1 MQVDHARTIKRQLPG
16 TSLAILHATQ
26 PTEEGVARAVL
37 DLVAD
42 QVARGWRVVVASPP
56 NAGFVAEVEARG
68 AEHRAWPAG
77 RAPGP
82 VSAAEAVRLARI
94 LRGVAPDVL
103 HLHSSKAGLT
113 GRLAARGR
121 LTTVFQPHAWS
132 FEAAGGVQRRTA
144 VAWERFAV
152 RWTDATVC
160 VSEGERRR
168 GVEAGVQGV
177 FRVIANGV
185 DLERFPEASADDRAA
200 ARRRLELPDGP
211 LVLCVGRLARQKGQD
226 ILFEAWALVLDRVP
240 GARLALVGDG
250 PARDSLRR
258 AAPPSVHFAGLRF
271 DVVDWLAAADVVAA
285 PSRWEGM
292 SLALLEAMASGRS
305 VVASDTPGALEALGG
320 EAGAVVPIGDVAALG
335 DALAERLL
343 DPARAAAEG
352 RAGRSR
358 AERHHDV
365 RRSTA
370 AAAELYE
377 TLLRRP

>member
-1 MQVDHARTIKRQLPG
+1 MAV
-16 TSLAILHATQ
+16 LHATQ

-42 QVARGWRVVVASPP
+42 QVARGWRVAVASPP
-56 NAGFVAEVEARG
+56 NAGFVTEVEARG
-68 AEHRAWPAG
+68 AVHRAWPAG

-94 LRGVAPDVL
+94 LRGVAPDLL
-103 HLHSSKAGLT
+103 HLHSSKAGLA

-121 LTTVFQPHAWS
+121 PATVFQPHAWS
-132 FEAAGGVQRRTA
+132 FEAVGGLQRRGA

-168 GVEAGVQGV
+168 GTEVGVGGV
-177 FRVIANGV
+177 LRVIANGV
-185 DLERFPEASADDRAA
+185 DLELFRAASEDDRAA
-200 ARRRLELPDGP
+200 ARRRLELADGP

-226 ILFEAWALVLDRVP
+226 VLLAGWDSVLERVP
-240 GARLALVGDG
+240 AARLALVGDG
-250 PARDSLRR
+250 PAGESLRR

-271 DVVDWLAAADVVAA
+271 DVADWLAAADVVAA

-320 EAGAVVPIGDVAALG
+320 EAGAVVPIGDAAALA
-335 DALAERLL
+335 DAIAERLL
-343 DPARAAAEG
+343 DPARATAEG
-352 RAGRSR
+352 RAGRIR

-365 RRSTA
+365 RRATA
-370 AAAELYE
+370 SAAELYE
-377 TLLRRP
+377 SILRGDVGASSSRGRRSP

>member
-1 MQVDHARTIKRQLPG
+1 
-16 TSLAILHATQ
+16 LAVLHATQ

-42 QVARGWRVVVASPP
+42 QVARGWRVAVASPP

-68 AEHRAWPAG
+68 AVHHAWPAG

-94 LRGVAPDVL
+94 LRNVAPDLL
-103 HLHSSKAGLT
+103 HLHSSKAGLA
-113 GRLAARGR
+113 GRLAGR
-121 LTTVFQPHAWS
+121 SRLATVFQPHAWS
-132 FEAAGGVQRRTA
+132 FEAVGGLQRRGA

-152 RWTDATVC
+152 RWTDVTVC
-160 VSEGERRR
+160 VSEDERRR
-168 GVEAGVQGV
+168 GVEAGVEGV

-185 DLERFPEASADDRAA
+185 DLEMFQEASEDDRAA
-200 ARRRLELPDGP
+200 ARRRLALRDGP

-226 ILFEAWALVLDRVP
+226 ILLAGWASVLERVP

-250 PARDSLRR
+250 PAGESLRR

-271 DVVDWLAAADVVAA
+271 DIADWLAAADVVAA

-305 VVASDTPGALEALGG
+305 VVASDTSGALEALGG
-320 EAGAVVPIGDVAALG
+320 EAGVVVPVGDAAAL
-335 DALAERLL
+335 ANAIAERLL

-352 RAGRSR
+352 RVGRVR

-365 RRSTA
+365 RRATA

-377 TLLRRP
+377 TILRGDVSARSA